1 MHYVMTTE
9 NLNGIRPYKHVMK
22 YAEVKTD
29 TQIYSIYSITYSDL
43 SSNRPIS
50 MRPREVNN
58 TYFVI
63 VIVVVIINI
72 TIVVFFLNDGQ
83 LRNCVCVCVLS
94 LWMVRGPFADID
106 LPNVWH
112 G

>member
-1 MHYVMTTE
+1 
-9 NLNGIRPYKHVMK
+9 
-22 YAEVKTD
+22 
-29 TQIYSIYSITYSDL
+29 
-43 SSNRPIS
+43 

-83 LRNCVCVCVLS
+83 LRNCVCVCCRYEWLEVHL
-94 LWMVRGPFADID
+94 LT
-106 LPNVWH
+106 
-112 G
+112 